1 MKPCPSLL
9 LVLLF
14 CAPARLSAQDEPGG
28 PRTPAR
34 TQACENGV
42 VSVVF
47 VDNQIDPQTGTVRVR
62 ALLENDDH
70 RFTPGM
76 FARVKLLS
84 RQTYNALLVND
95 SAVGTD
101 QDVKYVLVVGPQN
114 TVEYRAV
121 QLGPVVDGLRV
132 IRQGLEP
139 GELVVVNGLQRVR
152 PGVVIAPHRV
162 AMGER
167 PEQIETLAQVQGPP
181 R

>member
-1 MKPCPSLL
+1 
-9 LVLLF
+9 
-14 CAPARLSAQDEPGG
+14 
-28 PRTPAR
+28 AR
-34 TQACENGV
+34 TRNGTPDDASIV
-42 VSVVF
+42 QVGLANESDYPHQGTVVF

-139 GELVVVNGLQRVR
+139 GELVVVNGLQRV
-152 PGVVIAPHRV
+152 
-162 AMGER
+162 
-167 PEQIETLAQVQGPP
+167 
-181 R
+181 